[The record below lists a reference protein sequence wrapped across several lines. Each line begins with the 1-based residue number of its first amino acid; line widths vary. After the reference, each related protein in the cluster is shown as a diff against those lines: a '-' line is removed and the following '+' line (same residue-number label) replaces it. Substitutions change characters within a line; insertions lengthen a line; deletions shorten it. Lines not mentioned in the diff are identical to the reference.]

1 MWLQTFI
8 VCYDALR
15 YKSCSRG
22 SMIWLSRTRAKVLS
36 VMENINLW
44 LMRDCRFLSFVKVKY
59 RGLICL
65 RGSTPS
71 IQIAWKSSISSCSI
85 STPPVLYTSAAM
97 APDPG
102 AFTQWSWLL
111 AFSASCKQEYQVQ
124 YKCRNCGKKVMSSWW
139 LMDDSEIIDVFCPSA
154 HRSLICLLLSHLHQ
168 RGIRIQCAEG
178 CRLLLRH
185 DKITFQSCWMAYL
198 WIYFLFFSLL
208 LCVWSYNYTD
218 TL

>member
-1 MWLQTFI
+1 MWLSKEMWLQTFI

-124 YKCRNCGKKVMSSWW
+124 YKCRNYGKKVVFMMVDGRFRNHWCV
-139 LMDDSEIIDVFCPSA
+139 LPFCPSFTDLPLTVTSA
-154 HRSLICLLLSHLHQ
+154 SKR
-168 RGIRIQCAEG
+168 
-178 CRLLLRH
+178 
-185 DKITFQSCWMAYL
+185 DKDPVCWGL
-198 WIYFLFFSLL
+198 
-208 LCVWSYNYTD
+208 
-218 TL
+218 